1 MAYRLVAVKKNTKDR
16 IDSLAKKLGI
26 KKYEVIDMAIKL
38 LEQKDNMCIIEISPS
53 VYKELV
59 KIMDLLRLE
68 SFDDVIRALI
78 RIPKVIYNDE
88 LRLCDALKP
97 LDELERMI
105 EKRVDAKQ

>member
-1 MAYRLVAVKKNTKDR
+1 MAYRLVAVKKSTKDK
-16 IDSLAKKLGI
+16 IDELSIRLRV

-38 LEQKDNMCIIEISPS
+38 LEQKDNMCVIEVSPS

-59 KIMDLLRLE
+59 KIMDLLQLE

-105 EKRVDAKQ
+105 EKRIDAKQ